1 MTQLKEFK
9 EISPKIG
16 FNQVL
21 KSPPTYMLI
30 VAVSLMWFFV
40 YQFTGTSDQVNINC
54 ESEKRQLRAEL
65 TQARAEKDQLTTAL
79 LIKNGIIYKQEQ
91 EKMEIDSAL
100 REGPGKKA
108 KKIIK
113 EN

>member
-1 MTQLKEFK
+1 MQELKDLN
-9 EISPKIG
+9 PKIS

-30 VAVSLMWFFV
+30 VAVSLLWFFV

-54 ESEKRQLRAEL
+54 EAEKQQLR
-65 TQARAEKDQLTTAL
+65 KDLVVAQGKLDDLTTAL
-79 LIKNGIIYKQEQ
+79 LIKNGIIFKQEQ
-91 EKMEIDSAL
+91 DKQHLDSAL
-100 REGPGKKA
+100 RDGPGKKA
-108 KKIIK
+108 KKIVK

>member
-1 MTQLKEFK
+1 MENLKDLN
-9 EISPKIG
+9 PKIS

-30 VAVSLMWFFV
+30 VAVSLLWFFV
-40 YQFTGTSDQVNINC
+40 YQFSGSSDQVNINC
-54 ESEKRQLRAEL
+54 EAEKVQLRKDL
-65 TQARAEKDQLTTAL
+65 TIAQTKLDQLTTAL

-91 EKMEIDSAL
+91 DKQELDSAL

-108 KKIIK
+108 KKIVK
-113 EN
+113 EK